1 MRSFSKKD
9 SYIKMREQALKKNL
23 FKRKLI
29 KKKKEKNN
37 VSSVR

>member
-1 MRSFSKKD
+1 
-9 SYIKMREQALKKNL
+9 MREQALKKNL

-29 KKKKEKNN
+29 KKKKERNN

>member
-1 MRSFSKKD
+1 
-9 SYIKMREQALKKNL
+9 MREQALKKNL
-23 FKRKLI
+23 FKRKFI

>member
-9 SYIKMREQALKKNL
+9 SYTKMREQALKKNL

-29 KKKKEKNN
+29 KKKRKNN

>member
-23 FKRKLI
+23 FLLFF
-29 KKKKEKNN
+29 
-37 VSSVR
+37 V